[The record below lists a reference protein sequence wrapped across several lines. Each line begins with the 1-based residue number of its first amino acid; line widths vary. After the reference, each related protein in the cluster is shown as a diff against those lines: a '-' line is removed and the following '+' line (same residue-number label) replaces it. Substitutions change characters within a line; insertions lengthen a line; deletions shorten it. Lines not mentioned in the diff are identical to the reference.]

1 MITKEEIREIL
12 SIYENT
18 HVNEHHGNI
27 DKCVD
32 LIYTYFEPRS
42 AHLEFFGFINALNQS
57 VPSLNP
63 KYYNMLLDM
72 LIELKKCSKN
82 KSRFECNFS
91 IGKIIFELR

>member
-1 MITKEEIREIL
+1 MITKKEIKEIL

-18 HVNEHHGNI
+18 HVNEHRGNI
-27 DKCVD
+27 DKCAD

-42 AHLEFFGFINALNQS
+42 AHLEFFELTNLVNKDI
-57 VPSLNP
+57 PSLNS

-82 KSRFECNFS
+82 NMFECNFS